1 MSRSVLNA
9 SSDNLYK
16 QALSGSQSFNSGGI
30 HGRIFLKM
38 LFGKKISRRQK
49 KSSRQRVNSFVLDIR
64 CDRDEHLIQSVEAQK
79 LDYTFI
85 HFKLQWKIISCLGSS
100 MVQLFSISTKQKTQ
114 GQ

>member
-1 MSRSVLNA
+1 MEVFF
-9 SSDNLYK
+9 YK
-16 QALSGSQSFNSGGI
+16 VY
-30 HGRIFLKM
+30 LK
-38 LFGKKISRRQK
+38 KKKSADDK
-49 KSSRQRVNSFVLDIR
+49 KSSRQRVNNFVLDIR
-64 CDRDEHLIQSVEAQK
+64 CDRDKHLIQSVEAQK